1 MVKDLVFCLN
11 ATVPVFLL
19 MVLGIFLR
27 QKGVMTKD
35 FTGKMNSFVFR
46 ISLPVLLF
54 NDMRSMDFYTAW
66 DTSFVL
72 FCFAVSAAS
81 ILLVTEGAFL
91 LKRKELRGEFIQTS
105 YRSSAALLGAA
116 LVTNL
121 YGNPGMVPLMIIGAV
136 PLYNIAAVAELSF
149 FKPDRGVLDK
159 KLIGRTIKEIIK
171 NPLIIA
177 IIGGLVW
184 SLLAMP
190 MPGVLNT
197 TLDSVGKTATPMGLI
212 ALGASFSMTA
222 SRSIAKEAAVSTFIK
237 LAGLGILFLPLA
249 VHLGFRNDELAA
261 ALIMCCS
268 PATVSSYVMAR
279 EMGHQGTLTAA
290 VVMLSTV
297 LCSFTL
303 TIWLFLFRTMGI
315 I

>member
-1 MVKDLVFCLN
+1 M
-11 ATVPVFLL
+11 
-19 MVLGIFLR
+19 
-27 QKGVMTKD
+27 
-35 FTGKMNSFVFR
+35 
-46 ISLPVLLF
+46 
-54 NDMRSMDFYTAW
+54 
-66 DTSFVL
+66 
-72 FCFAVSAAS
+72 
-81 ILLVTEGAFL
+81 
-91 LKRKELRGEFIQTS
+91 
-105 YRSSAALLGAA
+105 
-116 LVTNL
+116 
-121 YGNPGMVPLMIIGAV
+121 
-136 PLYNIAAVAELSF
+136 
-149 FKPDRGVLDK
+149 LDK

-222 SRSIAKEAAVSTFIK
+222 SRSIVKEAAVSTFIK